1 MRIALLLATLLT
13 LGLAASA
20 GATPFWIKPVRISVI
35 AINCARDGDD
45 APSVTVSRH
54 GSNIGL
60 TEASLAFGVH
70 RLDFDLEPGTWSVA
84 IGTRTCGGAD
94 DVTVLPHTPRH
105 LIAVL
110 PSKATVVGPSC
121 SVAGRLPLTGL
132 SVRLISARGTDVPV
146 VVDGYSYYSQTFARG
161 KYTLE
166 FGMMEGE
173 RLDLPLDYSD
183 QQPGEL
189 CNKRIERDLTLDE
202 LRAAGP

>member
-1 MRIALLLATLLT
+1 MRTALVWTALLT
-13 LGLAASA
+13 LCLAASA
-20 GATPFWIKPVRISVI
+20 GATPFWVKPVPVSVI
-35 AINCARDGDD
+35 AVNCTRDGDE
-45 APSVTVSRH
+45 APTVTVSRH

-60 TEASLAFGVH
+60 AVTSLAFGIH
-70 RLDFDLEPGTWSVA
+70 RLDFNLEPGTWTVA

-166 FGMMEGE
+166 FGMMEGD
-173 RLDLPLDYSD
+173 RLDVPLDYSD
-183 QQPGEL
+183 QQASE

-202 LRAAGP
+202 LRAATQ